1 MLCCYVSRKIKN
13 KTNKI
18 KFFSKHK
25 QQKYDC
31 ETKVHLPH
39 AKIIFF
45 LHFFFM
51 FINLDKNSTMP
62 SMPAKRVF
70 SYIL

>member
-1 MLCCYVSRKIKN
+1 MFHVSRIKN

-39 AKIIFF
+39 AKYIFF
-45 LHFFFM
+45 LHFFFYVHQSRQKL
-51 FINLDKNSTMP
+51 NN
-62 SMPAKRVF
+62 AKHA
-70 SYIL
+70 S